1 VKGRVGVQRQFP
13 RRIRVVDG
21 RMQYGMIAV
30 FLTVIVAGLLLFSG
44 ISALLSFLLGGA
56 GDGPAFVAGVLPFL
70 LLNDLCIMILVI
82 VVGILATHR
91 IAGPVYRIEQD
102 IRRVLA
108 GETGVVVRCRGGDAF
123 PGLAEQVNELIA
135 RVQRPRAG

>member
-1 VKGRVGVQRQFP
+1 MHNRNP
-13 RRIRVVDG
+13 RRIKVVDG
-21 RMQYGMIAV
+21 RMQYGVIAV

-44 ISALLSFLLGGA
+44 LTALLSFVFGGT
-56 GDGPAFVAGVLPFL
+56 GGGPAFVAGVLPFL

-108 GETGVVVRCRGGDAF
+108 GEKGVVVRFRSGDAF
-123 PGLAEQVNELIA
+123 SSLAERVNELIE
-135 RVQRPRAG
+135 RVERPRVG